1 MANPKTKELV
11 VVDTF
16 EDTARFMKGEAM
28 DDSDN
33 RIANVY
39 IAKSLLED
47 GKHPSRIKLV
57 AEYD

>member
-1 MANPKTKELV
+1 MASPTTKELV
-11 VVDTF
+11 VLDKF
-16 EDTARFMKGEAM
+16 EDTARFMKGEAL

-33 RIANVY
+33 RVANVY

-47 GKHPSRIKLV
+47 GKHPSRIKVV